1 MGFINQLE
9 IDKRKLGG
17 ATMKLGVFT
26 VLFNDKSFEEMLDR
40 VKATGLHAVEIGTG
54 GYPGNAH
61 CDLDALL
68 ESEERRNEYRS
79 KVEERN
85 LIISAFSCHGNPIS
99 PDEVF
104 AKDSHETLLKTIK
117 LASLLNV
124 PVVNCF
130 SGAAGDHE
138 GAKYPN
144 WPVTAWPNEYGDVL
158 KWQWEEKLIPYWKEV
173 GQYAQEHNV
182 KIGLELHGGFLVHT
196 PYTLLKL
203 RGATCDAIGANLD
216 PSHLWWQG
224 IDPVAAIKILGKAN
238 AIHHFHAKDT
248 YIDQDNVNMY
258 GLTDMQPYGE
268 VQTRAWTFRSVG
280 CGHSLTEWNDMMSA
294 LRTYNYDYVVSIE
307 HEDPI
312 MSIDEGFERA
322 VTNLKSVLINDTPSQ
337 MWWV

>member
-1 MGFINQLE
+1 
-9 IDKRKLGG
+9 
-17 ATMKLGVFT
+17 MKLGVFT
-26 VLFNDKSFEEMLDR
+26 VLFADKSFEDMLDT
-40 VKATGLHAVEIGTG
+40 VKAAGLNAVEIGTG
-54 GYPGNAH
+54 CYPGNSH

-68 ESEERRNEYRS
+68 ESEEARS
-79 KVEERN
+79 QYMQKIRDRS
-85 LIISAFSCHGNPIS
+85 LTISAFSCHGNPIS
-99 PDEVF
+99 PDAEF
-104 AKDSHETLLKTIK
+104 AGECHDTLLKTIR
-117 LASLLNV
+117 LASLLEV

-130 SGAAGDHE
+130 SGTAGDHE

-144 WPVTAWPNEYGDVL
+144 WPVAPWPNEYGDVL

-173 GQYAQEHNV
+173 GQFAKEHNV

-203 RGATCDAIGANLD
+203 REETCDAIGANLD

-224 IDPVAAIKILGKAN
+224 IDPVAAIKILGREN

-248 YIDQDNVNMY
+248 YIDQENVNMY

-268 VQTRAWTFRSVG
+268 VQTRAWSFRSVG
-280 CGHSLTEWNDMMSA
+280 CGHGLKEWSDMMSA
-294 LRTYNYDYVVSIE
+294 LRTYGYDYVVSIE

-312 MSIDEGFERA
+312 MSIEEGFNRA
-322 VTNLKSVLINDTPSQ
+322 VRNLQSVLIEESPSQ

>member
-1 MGFINQLE
+1 
-9 IDKRKLGG
+9 
-17 ATMKLGVFT
+17 MKLGVFT

-40 VKATGLHAVEIGTG
+40 VKASGLHAVEIGTG

-68 ESEERRNEYRS
+68 ESEEKRNEYRS

-99 PDEVF
+99 PDEAL

-130 SGAAGDHE
+130 SGTAGDHE

-158 KWQWEEKLIPYWKEV
+158 KWQWEEKLIPYWKEI

-196 PYTLLKL
+196 PHTLLKL

-268 VQTRAWTFRSVG
+268 IQTRAWTFRSVG
-280 CGHSLTEWNDMMSA
+280 CGHSLTEWNEMMSA
-294 LRTYNYDYVVSIE
+294 LRIYNYDYVVSIE

-337 MWWV
+337 IWWV